1 MEQKRPDSPADALV
15 LFLNTLIATRETRPI
30 EELRDSVQAMGMDPD
45 RLLARARERVAR
57 AREDARLSWVTRAR
71 AGIPEIRR
79 RLRDTKAL
87 AGLSR
92 EQQLR
97 RLREAAE
104 GAFGVRAREFV
115 TFHKFEDLPDA
126 DLASLVEDAE
136 ALRLLEEEP
145 GDERA

>member
-1 MEQKRPDSPADALV
+1 MEEKRPDSPADALV

-30 EELRDSVQAMGMDPD
+30 EELRESVQAMGMDPD

-57 AREDARLSWVTRAR
+57 AREDARLSWVTSARAR
-71 AGIPEIRR
+71 IPEIRK

-115 TFHKFEDLPDA
+115 ASFHKFEDLP